1 MKGSW
6 PYRVGRWPGTTGSLT
21 SGSIRCVTL
30 TPRLRRA
37 VGITAAVCSVLAIVA
52 PWWARVRVF
61 PNGHGHLKPGVAVV
75 GGLVVRGW
83 VVGAVLVVVAVA
95 LLLVLRVGRRPAGPE
110 VLPARRRRIFG
121 FGWLVASVVL
131 AVLSVAG
138 AAAGDLLFGA
148 SYRILQPV
156 GPGGCRVVAREESF
170 LFSGTGDAYVVA
182 GSGIARRI
190 GTWDVDDGG
199 RPIAAGA
206 YELVWGVDGGVLV
219 VSGTPGS
226 PVIGGR
232 LQTIDCG

>member
-1 MKGSW
+1 MG
-6 PYRVGRWPGTTGSLT
+6 V
-21 SGSIRCVTL
+21 
-30 TPRLRRA
+30 
-37 VGITAAVCSVLAIVA
+37 TAAVCSVLAIGA

-75 GGLVVRGW
+75 GGLVVPGW
-83 VVGAVLVVVAVA
+83 VVAAVLVVVAVA
-95 LLLVLRVGRRPAGPE
+95 LLLVLRAARRAAAPGG
-110 VLPARRRRIFG
+110 LPAHRRRIFG

-148 SYRILQPV
+148 SYQILQPV
-156 GPGGCRVVAREESF
+156 GPGGCRVVTREESF

-182 GSGIARRI
+182 GSGIARRV

-206 YELVWGVDGGVLV
+206 YELTWGADDGVLV

-226 PVIGGR
+226 PVIRGG